1 MIALAVSV
9 SVVLVVSAL
18 CSLAEAS
25 VYAVRLPFVKGLA
38 DSGKASGRIL
48 SSMKENMERPI
59 STILIVNTV
68 ANTAGAAVAG
78 AQAEAL
84 LGSDSL
90 IWFSAC
96 FTMAVL
102 VCSEIV
108 PKVIG
113 VAYSNQ
119 VAILVALPLQAATK
133 MLTPMV
139 WCVEK
144 MSTWLKPEGKVFS
157 APEEE
162 VHQVAQMSADEGS
175 ILPLEANLVQNVLQL
190 DDINAGE
197 IMTPRTVVQKFAS
210 DVTVRDA
217 IERTE
222 EWNHSRMPLVSPDD
236 PDEWQGF
243 VLRRDILTR
252 MARDDFDTKLS
263 ELAKPM
269 HFVSTET
276 KGHVL
281 LQTFLRRRSHM
292 FGVVD
297 EFGGM
302 AGVVTFED
310 VLESLLGEE
319 IVDETDQEVDMQ
331 EVARSRR
338 RQQFDGRKPE

>member
-1 MIALAVSV
+1 MFALAVSV
-9 SVVLVVSAL
+9 AVVLVVSAL
-18 CSLAEAS
+18 CSLSEAS
-25 VYAVRLPFVKGLA
+25 IYAVRLPYVKSLA
-38 DSGKASGRIL
+38 DSGRLTGRIL
-48 SSMKENMERPI
+48 NSMKENMERPI

-84 LGSDSL
+84 MGSASL
-90 IWFSAC
+90 VWFSAC
-96 FTMAVL
+96 FTLAVL
-102 VCSEIV
+102 ICSEIV
-108 PKVIG
+108 PKVVG
-113 VAYSNQ
+113 VAYSER
-119 VAILVALPLQAATK
+119 VSVLVALPLQVATRL
-133 MLTPMV
+133 LTPLV

-144 MSTWLKPEGKVFS
+144 MSAWLKPEGKVFS

-175 ILPLEANLVQNVLQL
+175 ILPLEANLVQNVLKL
-190 DDINAGE
+190 NDIKAGE

-210 DVTVRDA
+210 DITVRDA
-217 IERTE
+217 IEKTD

-236 PDEWQGF
+236 PDQWEGF

-252 MARDDFDTKLS
+252 MASDDFDTKLS

-269 HFVSTET
+269 HFVSMQTP
-276 KGHVL
+276 GHVL

-302 AGVVTFED
+302 SGVVTFED

-319 IVDETDQEVDMQ
+319 IVDETDAVVDMQ
-331 EVARSRR
+331 EAARMNRR
-338 RQQFDGRKPE
+338 EKFEGDAS